1 MKSITFIIFISL
13 CILIAPPQ
21 INAQAFDEAFIKS
34 LPEDMRSEVQDQM
47 DQKIQKQ
54 EDVYGRPTSQV
65 EKNYKNREIQDYLD
79 YLEDKYDLLET
90 NDQSNRFG
98 AELFS
103 SMQASFMPIN
113 EPNVDGNYL
122 LDFGDVLEIQ
132 LLGQKANIEELEIKS
147 DGSINLKHV
156 GKIYLAGL
164 PLAKADDLIKAKVSE
179 TYLGTKAIVS
189 LINIRDM
196 QIYILGEVFNP
207 GLYTLNGNSNI
218 LHALNMAGGILD
230 SGTFR
235 NAQVKRQGELI
246 ATVDLYEFFVKG
258 NADFNTRLRS
268 GDVVF
273 IPPVQK
279 INSVYGGVKRPM
291 EYELKETETA
301 LDLINFANGFSP
313 TAQKNEIKYFRY
325 ADSSMTTLSYDQLSE
340 TITEYQDAV
349 FIPNTLS
356 KTISIDGAVNFPG
369 QYTLKIDATL
379 ADLIKRAG
387 GYRSDAYPLGGILE
401 NIATGEVSSMASE
414 LAYKKLIEN
423 VFANGIEVTDGLA
436 SILNELREPPSKRMI
451 ASFDLDL
458 ISSNPSLDTMVQ
470 DKDRI
475 FIPIKTGQIYVY
487 GGVNSPGTTRFNAQ
501 SSLEDYINLKGG
513 FSKSANKDLIF
524 IVQPNGESSLHSSK
538 KLRLFGSVDEIIYP
552 GSFIFVT
559 PKMDVSTQ
567 QSASLWA
574 PLVSSFAL
582 TAASLASI
590 NK

>member
-1 MKSITFIIFISL
+1 
-13 CILIAPPQ
+13 
-21 INAQAFDEAFIKS
+21 S

-47 DQKIQKQ
+47 DQKTRKQ
-54 EDVYGRPTSQV
+54 EEVYGRPTSQI
-65 EKNYKNREIQDYLD
+65 KKKGLS
-79 YLEDKYDLLET
+79 
-90 NDQSNRFG
+90 DQSNRFG
-98 AELFS
+98 AAFFS
-103 SMQASFMPIN
+103 SMQSSFMPIN

-179 TYLGTKAIVS
+179 AYLGTKAIVS
-189 LINIRDM
+189 LIKIRDM

-218 LHALNMAGGILD
+218 LHALNVAGGILD

-246 ATVDLYEFFVKG
+246 ATVDLYEFFVEG

-279 INSVYGGVKRPM
+279 VNSVYGGVKRAG
-291 EYELKETETA
+291 EYELKETESV

-325 ADSSMTTLSYDQLSE
+325 ADSFMTTLLYDQLSD
-340 TITEYQDAV
+340 TFTEYQDAV
-349 FIPNTLS
+349 FVPDILF
-356 KTISIDGAVNFPG
+356 KTISINGAVNFPG
-369 QYTLKIDATL
+369 QYNLKIDATL
-379 ADLIKRAG
+379 SDLIKTAG

-423 VFANGIEVTDGLA
+423 VFENGIEVTGGVT
-436 SILNELREPPSKRMI
+436 SILNELREKPSKRMI

-458 ISSNPSLDTMVQ
+458 ISSNPSLDTIIQ
-470 DKDRI
+470 NQDRI
-475 FIPIKTGQIYVY
+475 FIPIKTEQIFVY
-487 GGVNSPGTTRFNAQ
+487 GGVNSPGTTRFNAE
-501 SSLEDYINLKGG
+501 STLEDYINSKGG

-559 PKMDVSTQ
+559 PKMEVSAQ
-567 QSASLWA
+567 QSVSLWA

-590 NK
+590 N